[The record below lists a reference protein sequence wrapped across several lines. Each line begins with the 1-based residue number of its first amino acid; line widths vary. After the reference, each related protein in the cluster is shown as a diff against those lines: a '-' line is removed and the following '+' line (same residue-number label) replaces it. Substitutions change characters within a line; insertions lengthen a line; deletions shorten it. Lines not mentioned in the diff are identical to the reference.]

1 MKNYLLAGAIMP
13 HPPIIVPEIGG
24 RDALKAEKTIA
35 GIDDLSQK
43 LSAKQPETVIVI
55 TPHGN
60 MFRDAISIQ
69 GLPILTGH
77 FGNYGH
83 REVTLTQKN
92 DSELAD
98 MVAQMANK
106 KLIPTVYLDE
116 KMTEHYRVNPG
127 LDQGVMVPLY
137 FLSQHLENYRLVVI
151 TYGLLSREKLISFGE
166 ILNLAIHALKRPSI
180 IIASGDLSHRLK
192 SEGPYDYHPAGPAFD
207 QNIVELVKENRLEDI
222 VNLPEDLT
230 ENAGECGLRSI
241 LILAGALNKNDY
253 HADLI
258 SYEGPFGVGYLNAF
272 IDLKEVEE
280 R

>member
-1 MKNYLLAGAIMP
+1 MKDYLLAGAIMP

-24 RDALKAEKTIA
+24 RDALKAEKTTE
-35 GIDDLSQK
+35 GIDKLSQQ
-43 LSAKQPETVIVI
+43 LSDKQPETVIVI

-83 REVTLTQKN
+83 REVTLTKEN
-92 DSELAD
+92 DCELAD
-98 MVAQMANK
+98 MISKMANK
-106 KLIPTVYLDE
+106 KRISTVYLDE
-116 KMTEHYRVNPG
+116 ETTEQYHLNPG

-137 FLSQHLENYRLVVI
+137 FLSQYLKDYRLIVI
-151 TYGLLSREKLISFGE
+151 TYGLLSREKLIAFGE
-166 ILNLAIHALKRPSI
+166 IMKLAINALKRPSI

-192 SEGPYDYHPAGPAFD
+192 NEGPYDFHPAGPAFD
-207 QNIVELVKENRLEDI
+207 QSIVELVEENRLEGIRD
-222 VNLPEDLT
+222 LPETLT

-241 LILAGALNKNDY
+241 LILVGALNQGHYDSN
-253 HADLI
+253 LI

-272 IDLKEVEE
+272 IDLKE
-280 R
+280 